1 MRFTT
6 RLPFVALVFFLAASP
21 LAAQDTGAEAP
32 AYAAVQEPAGE
43 AAAGAPAVAAP
54 AGDFA
59 SLPERAAPPRTLRD
73 YWHVF
78 IAFALAWVLL
88 FGYVVSLGRRFA
100 RVEDGLRR
108 LGGVPAE

>member
-6 RLPFVALVFFLAASP
+6 RIPFFALAFFLAASP
-21 LAAQDTGAEAP
+21 LAAQDTGAEVP
-32 AYAAVQEPAGE
+32 AAVQEPAGE
-43 AAAGAPAVAAP
+43 AAVEAPAAVAAP
-54 AGDFA
+54 AGDYA
-59 SLPERAAPPRTLRD
+59 GLPERAAPPRTLRA

-78 IAFALAWVLL
+78 VAFALAWLLL

-108 LGGVPAE
+108 LAGAG

>member
-6 RLPFVALVFFLAASP
+6 RLPFFALVLLLAASP
-21 LAAQDTGAEAP
+21 LAAQDTGAYAP
-32 AYAAVQEPAGE
+32 AAAVQEPAGE
-43 AAAGAPAVAAP
+43 AAEAPAVAAP

-59 SLPERAAPPRTLRD
+59 GLPERAAPPRTLRD
-73 YWHVF
+73 YSHVF
-78 IAFALAWVLL
+78 IAFALAWLLL

-108 LGGVPAE
+108 LGGAG